1 MRNLRL
7 KIYNFSKSQNSKTKS
22 KMIIAGTKINTTYPP
37 NDDSLIKINKIIE
50 SYV

>member
-1 MRNLRL
+1 MMKNFNRNPEGFNQWKLRTNEEIQ
-7 KIYNFSKSQNSKTKS
+7 KVINS
-22 KMIIAGTKINTTYPP
+22 YPP